1 MAKPSHF
8 PVLHCT
14 LPPQHARLLCWDR
27 WLSLL
32 LLSLMLWLSLFLQP
46 CFTFCPQLFSPQLPS
61 PHQQLHLT
69 LACTIT
75 CAGLTAKCVSFSFDL
90 VFLSLSSCFHLHFLI
105 YIRRFWWHRKL
116 NFSEGNIP
124 SLLNRFSSQ
133 TEEIQFISRRSH
145 RSGLLGSKLK
155 GSSIS
160 HHPQLDNDLWN
171 PAYSTLSTVTSKS
184 VFTHYIITKLNYVM
198 IPRPQFSKSFSL
210 FTSYSLSEKLFFF
223 LFMDMSYL
231 PSILPMFVRYQVCFR
246 HYLRWIR
253 YNPLLKEFAIPSVP

>member
-1 MAKPSHF
+1 MPAF
-8 PVLHCT
+8 YAETGGFHCSFS
-14 LPPQHARLLCWDR
+14 
-27 WLSLL
+27 LSC
-32 LLSLMLWLSLFLQP
+32 FGCP
-46 CFTFCPQLFSPQLPS
+46 CFSSLVSRFVLSSSPLSFLLPIS
-61 PHQQLHLT
+61 NFIWT

-116 NFSEGNIP
+116 NFSEGNTP

-171 PAYSTLSTVTSKS
+171 PAYSTFSTVTSKS

-231 PSILPMFVRYQVCFR
+231 PSILPIFIRYQVCFR
-246 HYLRWIR
+246 NYLKWIR
-253 YNPLLKEFAIPSVP
+253 YNRLLKEFAIPSVP

>member
-1 MAKPSHF
+1 MLRQVAFIAPSLSHALVVLVSPALFHVLSSALLPSASFSPSATSSGPLLAQSPVQVSLPSVF
-8 PVLHCT
+8 PSALT
-14 LPPQHARLLCWDR
+14 
-27 WLSLL
+27 
-32 LLSLMLWLSLFLQP
+32 
-46 CFTFCPQLFSPQLPS
+46 LFSWASHP
-61 PHQQLHLT
+61 
-69 LACTIT
+69 
-75 CAGLTAKCVSFSFDL
+75 VSTYI
-90 VFLSLSSCFHLHFLI
+90 SLSTSGDSGGT
-105 YIRRFWWHRKL
+105 HRKL
-116 NFSEGNIP
+116 NFSEGNTP

-171 PAYSTLSTVTSKS
+171 PAYSTFSTVTSKS

-231 PSILPMFVRYQVCFR
+231 PSILPIFIRYQVCFR
-246 HYLRWIR
+246 NYLKWIR
-253 YNPLLKEFAIPSVP
+253 YNRLLKEFAIPSVP